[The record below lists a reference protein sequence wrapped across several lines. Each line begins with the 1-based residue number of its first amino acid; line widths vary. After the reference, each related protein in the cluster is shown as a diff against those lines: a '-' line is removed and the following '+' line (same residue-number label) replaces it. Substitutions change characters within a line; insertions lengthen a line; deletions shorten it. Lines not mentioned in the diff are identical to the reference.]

1 MELNNNHTVIF
12 VGLDKKINL
21 YETLTGKFKISWDSR
36 EEMKGLEN
44 HKLTLDCTGSFLAV
58 FN

>member
-1 MELNNNHTVIF
+1 MELDHNHQVLF

-21 YETLTGKFKISWDSR
+21 YETLTGKFKVSWDSKD
-36 EEMKGLEN
+36 EMKNLEN

-58 FN
+58 SN